1 MGYQEDLRNHEIA
14 MDTHDAH
21 ESLFD
26 AIYENGNAKL
36 LPDEAWAWSRTILAV
51 SGVAALAAA
60 IGALS

>member
-14 MDTHDAH
+14 TDTHDAH

-26 AIYENGNAKL
+26 AIYENNSTKL
-36 LPDEAWAWSRTILAV
+36 YLDEAWEWSRAILAV